1 MQIFSQLFSF
11 FNQNAYYCWN
21 CDEICAG
28 GFFLSYTHIEARKR
42 GNLSP
47 IDNYFA
53 FYLSCRRLRADY
65 NNPAIYNGRKVI
77 PSLISTSLV

>member
-11 FNQNAYYCWN
+11 FNQNAYYCQIY
-21 CDEICAG
+21 DELWAG

-47 IDNYFA
+47 DRQLFCI
-53 FYLSCRRLRADY
+53 L
-65 NNPAIYNGRKVI
+65 
-77 PSLISTSLV
+77 LIVSETAC

>member
-1 MQIFSQLFSF
+1 MQIFLQLFSF

-28 GFFLSYTHIEARKR
+28 VFFLSYTHIEARKR

-47 IDNYFA
+47 DRQLFCI
-53 FYLSCRRLRADY
+53 L
-65 NNPAIYNGRKVI
+65 
-77 PSLISTSLV
+77 LIVSETAC

>member
-21 CDEICAG
+21 CDEIWAG

-47 IDNYFA
+47 
-53 FYLSCRRLRADY
+53 DY
-65 NNPAIYNGRKVI
+65 GVWGMGYGV
-77 PSLISTSLV
+77 

>member
-11 FNQNAYYCWN
+11 FNQNAYYCQN
-21 CDEICAG
+21 CDEIWAE

-47 IDNYFA
+47 DRQLFCI
-53 FYLSCRRLRADY
+53 L
-65 NNPAIYNGRKVI
+65 
-77 PSLISTSLV
+77 LIVSETAC